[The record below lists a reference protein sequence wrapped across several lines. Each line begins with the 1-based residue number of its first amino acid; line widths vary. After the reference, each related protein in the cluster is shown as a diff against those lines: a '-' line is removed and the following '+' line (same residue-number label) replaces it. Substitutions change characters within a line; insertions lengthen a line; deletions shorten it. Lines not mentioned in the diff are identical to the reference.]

1 MYKKENYSKG
11 KNGEDMAREFL
22 VNKGY
27 RLIEMNYTN
36 KLGEIDLIVTDDF
49 TLIFVEVKLKIGD
62 KFGTPEEMITK
73 RKLSQVKRV
82 AEGFLVLEKQI
93 AKKFDKYRIDG
104 VCIVLNDDR
113 TVNRIN
119 HYENIN

>member
-1 MYKKENYSKG
+1 MFKRENYSKG

-119 HYENIN
+119 HYENI

>member
-1 MYKKENYSKG
+1 MYKRENYSKG

-119 HYENIN
+119 HYENI

>member
-1 MYKKENYSKG
+1 MYKRENYSKG

-104 VCIVLNDDR
+104 VCIVLNNDR

-119 HYENIN
+119 HYENI

>member
-104 VCIVLNDDR
+104 VCIVLNNDR

-119 HYENIN
+119 HYENI

>member
-1 MYKKENYSKG
+1 MFKRENYSKG

-82 AEGFLVLEKQI
+82 AEGFLVLERQI

-104 VCIVLNDDR
+104 VCIVLNNDR

-119 HYENIN
+119 HYENIG

>member
-1 MYKKENYSKG
+1 MFKRENYSKG
-11 KNGEDMAREFL
+11 KNGEDMARQFL